1 LTAQYCGL
9 VTQTGWPERLA
20 HVIAAEV
27 RRYRKDRRLSAQQL
41 SDRCAKLGMEIPRS
55 TLADLENGRRSKVTV
70 AELLV
75 LAAALD
81 IPPVLLVAPLGRQ
94 PKSEILPGRELPTR
108 DAVLWLSG
116 VDGLSETPVGCDTA
130 WLSWRD
136 KRGIVA
142 LYDRHAAMVDDVQ
155 AVMKAGH
162 AETLSTADGTVVMT
176 AADLRDRAVEEL
188 RNVRAEMRERELIL
202 PDLPQGLADIDQER
216 PRRRRR

>member
-1 LTAQYCGL
+1 

-20 HVIAAEV
+20 HVIATEV

-81 IPPVLLVAPLGRQ
+81 VPPVLLVAPLGRQ

-116 VDGLSETPVGCDTA
+116 VAGLSETPAGFDIA

-155 AVMKAGH
+155 AVMKAGY
-162 AETLSTADGTVVMT
+162 AETLSTADGEVVMT

-188 RNVRAEMRERELIL
+188 RSVRAEMRERELIL
-202 PDLPQGLADIDQER
+202 PDLPEALADIDHER
-216 PRRRRR
+216 PHRRRR